1 MLSFS
6 IGNLGWDSG
15 SIELYQ
21 FLRIFQLIYDVENKI
36 ANQTDRIR
44 FLNRFI

>member
-6 IGNLGWDSG
+6 IGNLGWDPG
-15 SIELYQ
+15 LIEWYQ

-36 ANQTDRIR
+36 ANQLTEIV
-44 FLNRFI
+44 FLNRLI